1 MSSIEPGQHPR
12 QPFVDYFHD
21 SVLLYCW
28 REDIVTKR
36 HKDRKAGLVPF
47 CDRKSAQKYM
57 IGKKMNYHSCGFH
70 RLAALRSS
78 LTYNKLR
85 DTSRIIIEPQLA
97 GHFHLLKP
105 PLVRTI
111 HKRFEYCII
120 LDTLAMYDSA
130 VPETRKKNI
139 QELERLRR
147 IAWEMVEE
155 DYGSEDVKERFDKL
169 ETGLWEEVG
178 DLDRFVAAE
187 SDEIPPMRQVFP
199 AE

>member
-1 MSSIEPGQHPR
+1 
-12 QPFVDYFHD
+12 
-21 SVLLYCW
+21 
-28 REDIVTKR
+28 
-36 HKDRKAGLVPF
+36 
-47 CDRKSAQKYM
+47 
-57 IGKKMNYHSCGFH
+57 
-70 RLAALRSS
+70 
-78 LTYNKLR
+78 
-85 DTSRIIIEPQLA
+85 
-97 GHFHLLKP
+97 
-105 PLVRTI
+105 
-111 HKRFEYCII
+111 
-120 LDTLAMYDSA
+120 MYDSA